1 VYVGREQRLWL
12 PRAVVMTRIG
22 VTGATGFM
30 GSVLVARL
38 ADRGDR
44 DVQIR
49 ALTRTITSGLR
60 HVPRVEW
67 MQGDLASYRDCASFV
82 AGLDAIVHL
91 AHTHT
96 PLTSNNDLPNDAAT
110 NIVPT
115 VTLIQAIRDARTKPH
130 VVYASTGG
138 ALYRVDNRRPVME
151 EDPVEPKTSYGV
163 QKLMGEH
170 YLRLAAREGWIT
182 ATVLRIGNPYGV
194 LLPPERRQSF
204 IGVALAQILAGSP
217 VRIFGAIENVRDFV
231 HLDDVM
237 RMFELAVEDRE
248 GFEIYNVG
256 SGEGRSVREVLAL
269 LQRFCG
275 TDVEAAHEP
284 PTADSLRLPP
294 WIVLDVAKARRRL
307 GWSPEVGLEDGL
319 RAMCEQAVAAQ

>member
-1 VYVGREQRLWL
+1 
-12 PRAVVMTRIG
+12 
-22 VTGATGFM
+22 M
-30 GSVLVARL
+30 GSLLVARL
-38 ADRGDR
+38 ADRDDR
-44 DVQIR
+44 ALQVR
-49 ALTRTITSGLR
+49 SLTRTITSGLP
-60 HVPRVEW
+60 HLPGVEW
-67 MQGDLASYRDCASFV
+67 MQGDLASTRDCASFV

-91 AHTHT
+91 AHTNT
-96 PLTSNNDLPNDAAT
+96 PLTSNNDLPSDAAA

-115 VTLIQAIRDARTKPH
+115 VTLFQAIRDAGTKPH

-138 ALYRVDNRRPVME
+138 ALYRVDGHRPVTE
-151 EDPVEPKTSYGV
+151 EDPVEPTTSYGI

-182 ATVLRIGNPYGV
+182 ATALRIGNPYGV
-194 LLPPERRQSF
+194 LLPTERRQSF
-204 IGVALAQILAGSP
+204 IGVALAQILEGGP
-217 VRIFGAIENVRDFV
+217 VRIFGAIDNVRDFV
-231 HLDDVM
+231 HLDDVL
-237 RMFELAVEDRE
+237 RMFELAVEQRE

-256 SGEGRSVREVLAL
+256 SGEGRSVRDVLAL

-307 GWSPEVGLEDGL
+307 GWSPEVGFEEGL
-319 RAMCEQAVAAQ
+319 RAMCEHAVGTR

>member
-1 VYVGREQRLWL
+1 
-12 PRAVVMTRIG
+12 MTRVG

-30 GSVLVARL
+30 GSILVARL
-38 ADRGDR
+38 ADRDDGPQLR
-44 DVQIR
+44 S
-49 ALTRTITSGLR
+49 LTRTITPGLPQL
-60 HVPRVEW
+60 PRVDW
-67 MQGDLASYRDCASFV
+67 MQGDLASYWDCLSFV
-82 AGLDAIVHL
+82 SGLDTIVHL
-91 AHTHT
+91 AHTNT
-96 PLTSNNDLPNDAAT
+96 PLTSNKDLPSDAAT

-115 VTLIQAIRDARTKPH
+115 ATLVQAIREAGTKPH

-138 ALYRVDNRRPVME
+138 ALYRVDGRRPVTE
-151 EDPVEPKTSYGV
+151 EDPVEPTTSYGI

-170 YLRLAAREGWIT
+170 YLRLAAREGWLT

-204 IGVALAQILAGSP
+204 IGVALAQILEGGP
-217 VRIFGAIENVRDFV
+217 VRIFGAIDNVRDFV
-231 HLDDVM
+231 HLGDVL
-237 RMFELAVEDRE
+237 RMFEVAVEQRE

-256 SGEGRSVREVLAL
+256 SGEGTSVREVLAL

-275 TDVEAAHEP
+275 TEVEAAHEP

-307 GWSPEVGLEDGL
+307 GWSPEVRFEDGL
-319 RAMCEQAVAAQ
+319 RAMCESAVAAR